1 MPNLPRHA
9 LYKATEYLIQ
19 WIENKNSSNRFSDDR
34 KCQIIKQID
43 LDLKNNIE
51 FVLALYDIS
60 IIRTTRKKSTCLI
73 PTISPAKLQAN
84 QYKTNHKI
92 YYPFNLLS
100 AIQERPPT
108 RNNSAQGHSP
118 KNDFLR
124 MFIRSFMRDGRRYV
138 TVMLKRRPCRLQTV
152 QTLQTECY
160 FFLLVL

>member
-1 MPNLPRHA
+1 MPNLLRHA

-43 LDLKNNIE
+43 LDIKNNIE

-108 RNNSAQGHSP
+108 SENN
-118 KNDFLR
+118 F
-124 MFIRSFMRDGRRYV
+124 
-138 TVMLKRRPCRLQTV
+138 TC
-152 QTLQTECY
+152 
-160 FFLLVL
+160 